1 MVAAVTMKEIG
12 LDQGHSMGTWTPVVN
27 VEYQLKICSM
37 CQQKTVSSSG
47 MTFSSLN
54 LVKTKHENLV
64 TVGSISLK
72 DKQKSVHLEHIT
84 NRLLDN
90 F

>member
-12 LDQGHSMGTWTPVVN
+12 LDQGHSMGTWTPVAN

-54 LVKTKHENLV
+54 LVKAKHEN
-64 TVGSISLK
+64 GSNTLK